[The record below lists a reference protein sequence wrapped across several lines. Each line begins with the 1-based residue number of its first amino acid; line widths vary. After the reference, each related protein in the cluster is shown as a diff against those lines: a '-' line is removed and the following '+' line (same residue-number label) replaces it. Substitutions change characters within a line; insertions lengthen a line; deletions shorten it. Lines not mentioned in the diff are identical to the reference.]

1 VLGRNFPMQFQK
13 IEKTI
18 IPEHRRSTVGEV
30 EPAQVV
36 NLGEDLEIVNIEK
49 VKTRNEMSFTFD
61 PLSKSRPASPT

>member
-1 VLGRNFPMQFQK
+1 M
-13 IEKTI
+13 
-18 IPEHRRSTVGEV
+18 VGEV

-49 VKTRNEMSFTFD
+49 AKTRNEMSFTFD